1 MRFELSWTAVTRD
14 IYKYSNGRP
23 LLIETVI
30 TEYKKLKDANGKLK
44 LYEVK
49 TTKKLIDGKM
59 KVTGVE
65 KK

>member
-1 MRFELSWTAVTRD
+1 M
-14 IYKYSNGRP
+14 
-23 LLIETVI
+23 I